1 MANQLG
7 IWGNSREHLS
17 SKSFTISIRLFHRSS
32 PAVRRAGLSQTPGDA
47 GRGRRRTRTMVDMH
61 SHVVW
66 GLDDGATDIEQ
77 SLSMLRAAA
86 ASGTTDI
93 VATPHS
99 NAEFTY
105 QAELLE
111 ERMRELALRTGGTP
125 RMHRG
130 CDLHLSFDNIDEVLQ
145 GLGRY
150 SINGKQYLLVECPDF
165 HVGKH
170 TEKVL
175 QRLMDCGMVPIVTHP
190 ERNPVLQE
198 KLIRVEEWVELGCL
212 VQVTALSISGG
223 FGRRAHGAAGRLLER
238 GLVHVVASDAHDP
251 EHRHARLDE
260 AYGIVRSRYGEEEAD
275 MLFTDNPLAII
286 EGIPLTGG
294 KQMPQ
299 GAAPKRWWQYWR
311 ESG

>member
-1 MANQLG
+1 
-7 IWGNSREHLS
+7 
-17 SKSFTISIRLFHRSS
+17 
-32 PAVRRAGLSQTPGDA
+32 
-47 GRGRRRTRTMVDMH
+47 MVDIH

-125 RMHRG
+125 RIHRG
-130 CDLHLSFDNIDEVLQ
+130 CDFHLSFDNIDEVLQ

-175 QRLMDCGMVPIVTHP
+175 QRLIDSGVVPIVTHP

-198 KLIRVEEWVELGCL
+198 DLSRVEEWVELGCL

-223 FGRRAHGAAGRLLER
+223 FGRKAGGTASRLLAR

-251 EHRHARLDE
+251 EHRHPRLDE

-275 MLFTDNPLAII
+275 TLFTHNPQAIIDGVPLA
-286 EGIPLTGG
+286 GG
-294 KQMPQ
+294 KQIREN
-299 GAAPKRWWQYWR
+299 GVVKYWWQFWR
-311 ESG
+311 RSS

>member
-1 MANQLG
+1 M
-7 IWGNSREHLS
+7 ID
-17 SKSFTISIRLFHRSS
+17 I
-32 PAVRRAGLSQTPGDA
+32 
-47 GRGRRRTRTMVDMH
+47 H

-66 GLDDGATDIEQ
+66 GLDDGAVDMEQ
-77 SLSMLRAAA
+77 SLNMLRAAA
-86 ASGTTDI
+86 QSGTTDI

-99 NAEFTY
+99 NAEFAY
-105 QAELLE
+105 QAEVLDH
-111 ERMRELALRTGGTP
+111 RIRELALRTGGAP
-125 RMHRG
+125 RIHRG

-145 GLGRY
+145 GVGKY

-175 QRLMDCGMVPIVTHP
+175 HRLMECGIVPIVTHP

-198 KLIRVEEWVELGCL
+198 KLGRVEEWVESGCL

-223 FGRRAHGAAGRLLER
+223 FGRKAHGAVGRLLER

-275 MLFTDNPLAII
+275 ILFTRNPQAII
-286 EGIPLTGG
+286 DGAQLAGG
-294 KQMPQ
+294 KQTREYT
-299 GAAPKRWWQYWR
+299 AAKHWWQFWR
-311 ESG
+311 GSS